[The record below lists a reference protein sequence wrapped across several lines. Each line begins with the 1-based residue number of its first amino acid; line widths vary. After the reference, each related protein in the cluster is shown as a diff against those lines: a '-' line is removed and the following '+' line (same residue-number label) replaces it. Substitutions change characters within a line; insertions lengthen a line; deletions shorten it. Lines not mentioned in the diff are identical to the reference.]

1 MKLDYDCLRSL
12 LLKLEASENLDD
24 DLHYQY
30 MTLDDMAETLP
41 KFPKSM
47 IAYTTLKAK
56 EGDLINASIM
66 NADGCIYACTYS
78 SLTYDGHQ
86 FLENIR
92 NDSIW
97 DKTKSIAKEIG
108 CSSLRSLASIAGKVA
123 FDVIQS
129 QL

>member
-12 LLKLEASENLDD
+12 LLKLEDFENLDD

-30 MTLDDMAETLP
+30 MTLDDMTEALP
-41 KFPKSM
+41 KFPKNM
-47 IAYTTLKAK
+47 IAYTTLKAE

-66 NADGCIYACTYS
+66 NADGGIYACTYS

-86 FLENIR
+86 FLDNVRNNNIW
-92 NDSIW
+92 N
-97 DKTKSIAKEIG
+97 KTKSIAKELG
-108 CSSLRSLASIAGKVA
+108 CTSFRSLLSISEKIILAM
-123 FDVIQS
+123 IQS

>member
-12 LLKLEASENLDD
+12 LLKLEDFENLDG

-30 MTLDDMAETLP
+30 TTLNDMAEALP
-41 KFPKSM
+41 EFPKNM

-56 EGDLINASIM
+56 EGNLINASIM

-86 FLENIR
+86 FLDNVRNNNIW
-92 NDSIW
+92 N
-97 DKTKSIAKEIG
+97 KTKSIAKELG
-108 CSSLRSLASIAGKVA
+108 CTSLRSLLSISEKIILAM
-123 FDVIQS
+123 IQS

>member
-30 MTLDDMAETLP
+30 MTLDDMAEALP
-41 KFPKSM
+41 KFTKSM

>member
-12 LLKLEASENLDD
+12 LLKLEDFENLDD

-30 MTLDDMAETLP
+30 MTLDDMAEALP
-41 KFPKSM
+41 EFSKSM

-66 NADGCIYACTYS
+66 NADGGIYACTYS

-86 FLENIR
+86 FLDNVRNNNIW
-92 NDSIW
+92 N
-97 DKTKSIAKEIG
+97 KTKSIAKELG
-108 CSSLRSLASIAGKVA
+108 CSSLRSLASIAEKVA
-123 FDVIQS
+123 FEVIRP

>member
-12 LLKLEASENLDD
+12 LLKLEDFENLDN

-30 MTLDDMAETLP
+30 MTLNDMAEALP
-41 KFPKSM
+41 EFPKNM

-56 EGDLINASIM
+56 EGDLINASIT

-86 FLENIR
+86 FLDNVRSNNIW
-92 NDSIW
+92 N
-97 DKTKSIAKEIG
+97 KTKSIAKELG
-108 CSSLRSLASIAGKVA
+108 CTSLRSLLSISEKIILAM
-123 FDVIQS
+123 IQS

>member
-12 LLKLEASENLDD
+12 LLKLEDFENLDD

-30 MTLDDMAETLP
+30 TTLNDMAEALP
-41 KFPKSM
+41 EFPKNM

-56 EGDLINASIM
+56 EGNLINASIM

-86 FLENIR
+86 FLDNVRNNNIW
-92 NDSIW
+92 N
-97 DKTKSIAKEIG
+97 KTKSIAKELG
-108 CSSLRSLASIAGKVA
+108 CTSLRSLLSISEKIILAM
-123 FDVIQS
+123 IQS

>member
-12 LLKLEASENLDD
+12 LLKLEDFENLDD

-30 MTLDDMAETLP
+30 MTLNDMAEALP
-41 KFPKSM
+41 KFPKNM

-56 EGDLINASIM
+56 EGDLINASIT

-86 FLENIR
+86 FLENVR

-97 DKTKSIAKEIG
+97 SKTKSIAKELG
-108 CSSLRSLASIAGKVA
+108 CTSLRSLLSISEKIILAM
-123 FDVIQS
+123 IQS

>member
-30 MTLDDMAETLP
+30 MTLDDMAEALP

-97 DKTKSIAKEIG
+97 DKTKSIAKEIS

>member
-12 LLKLEASENLDD
+12 LLKLEDFENLDD

-30 MTLDDMAETLP
+30 MTLNDMVEALP
-41 KFPKSM
+41 KFPKNM
-47 IAYTTLKAK
+47 IVYTTLKAK
-56 EGDLINASIM
+56 EGDLINASIT

-86 FLENIR
+86 FLENVR
-92 NDSIW
+92 NDSVW
-97 DKTKSIAKEIG
+97 SKTKSIAKELG

>member
-12 LLKLEASENLDD
+12 LLKLEDFENLDD

-30 MTLDDMAETLP
+30 MTLNDMAEALP
-41 KFPKSM
+41 EFPKNM

-56 EGDLINASIM
+56 EGDLINASIT

-86 FLENIR
+86 FLDNVRSNNIW
-92 NDSIW
+92 N
-97 DKTKSIAKEIG
+97 KTKSIAKELG
-108 CSSLRSLASIAGKVA
+108 CTSLRSLLSISEKIILAM
-123 FDVIQS
+123 IQS

>member
-12 LLKLEASENLDD
+12 LLKLEDFENLDD

-30 MTLDDMAETLP
+30 MTLNDMAEALP
-41 KFPKSM
+41 KFPKNM

-56 EGDLINASIM
+56 EGDLINASIT

-86 FLENIR
+86 FLDNVRSNNIW
-92 NDSIW
+92 N
-97 DKTKSIAKEIG
+97 KTKSIAKELG
-108 CSSLRSLASIAGKVA
+108 CTSLRSLLSISEKIILAM
-123 FDVIQS
+123 IQS